1 MALSFNRHNAVSMPC
16 QRVAQAHTC
25 VLLCRVLFL
34 VFIIFLFLV
43 FFVLLFF
50 VLLFIIFLFL
60 VSFVLCPFP
69 LSFVLLFLVFLVV
82 TLLSFNVES
91 WILFCGWWVVDGSK
105 GSAN

>member
-34 VFIIFLFLV
+34 VFIIFIFLV
-43 FFVLLFF
+43 FFVL
-50 VLLFIIFLFL
+50 V
-60 VSFVLCPFP
+60 
-69 LSFVLLFLVFLVV
+69 FLVFLVV

-91 WILFCGWWVVDGSK
+91 WVIFCGWWVVDGSK
-105 GSAN
+105 GCAN

>member
-25 VLLCRVLFL
+25 VLLCRVLCL

-43 FFVLLFF
+43 FFVLLFLVFF
-50 VLLFIIFLFL
+50 VL
-60 VSFVLCPFP
+60 V
-69 LSFVLLFLVFLVV
+69 FLVFLVV

-91 WILFCGWWVVDGSK
+91 WVIFCGWWVVDGSK
-105 GSAN
+105 GCAN